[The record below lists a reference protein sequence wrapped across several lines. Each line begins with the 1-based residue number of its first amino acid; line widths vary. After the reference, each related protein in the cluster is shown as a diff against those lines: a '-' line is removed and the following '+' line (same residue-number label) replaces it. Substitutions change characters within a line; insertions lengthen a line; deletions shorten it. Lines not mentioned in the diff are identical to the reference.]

1 METMQLHQ
9 RPLVHPAGGLQPAM
23 KGLAHQPQ
31 AHPLGQQWVQEP

>member
-9 RPLVHPAGGLQPAM
+9 RPLVLQPAM